1 MEKKKMTKREM
12 FVQIKNLYVNLN
24 NPNGYD
30 IPDNIED
37 TIKFIDH
44 EIELLDKKSGKG
56 VDKKLTPEQ
65 EKNEKVKVGILNAL
79 DGGVQMTISQM
90 IKEVPEIGEIFPD
103 ASNQKISALVR
114 QLVQALVVE
123 RVEVKGVAYFR
134 KA

>member
-12 FVQIKNLYVNLN
+12 FVQIKSHLTDV
-24 NPNGYD
+24 D
-30 IPDNIED
+30 E
-37 TIKFIDH
+37 IKFVDH

-56 VDKKLTPEQ
+56 ADKKLTPEQ

>member
-12 FVQIKNLYVNLN
+12 FVQIKSHLTDV
-24 NPNGYD
+24 D
-30 IPDNIED
+30 E
-37 TIKFIDH
+37 IKFVDH
-44 EIELLDKKSGKG
+44 EIELLDKKLGKG
-56 VDKKLTPEQ
+56 ADKKLTPEQ

>member
-12 FVQIKNLYVNLN
+12 YVQIKSRLT
-24 NPNGYD
+24 D
-30 IPDNIED
+30 ADE
-37 TIKFIDH
+37 IKFIDH

-56 VDKKLTPEQ
+56 TDKKLTPEQ
-65 EKNEKVKVGILNAL
+65 EKNEKVKEGILNAL

-90 IKEVPEIGEIFPD
+90 IKEVPEIGETFPD

>member
-12 FVQIKNLYVNLN
+12 FAQIKSHLTDV
-24 NPNGYD
+24 D
-30 IPDNIED
+30 E
-37 TIKFIDH
+37 IKFIDH

-56 VDKKLTPEQ
+56 ADKKLTPEQ

-114 QLVQALVVE
+114 QLVTALVVE

>member
-12 FVQIKNLYVNLN
+12 YVQIKSRLT
-24 NPNGYD
+24 D
-30 IPDNIED
+30 ED
-37 TIKFIDH
+37 EIKFIDH

-56 VDKKLTPEQ
+56 ADKKLTPEQ
-65 EKNEKVKVGILNAL
+65 EKNEKIKVGILNAL

-90 IKEVPEIGEIFPD
+90 IKEVPEIGEIFPE

>member
-12 FVQIKNLYVNLN
+12 FVQIKSHLT
-24 NPNGYD
+24 D
-30 IPDNIED
+30 ADE
-37 TIKFIDH
+37 IKFVDH

-56 VDKKLTPEQ
+56 ADKKLTPEQ
-65 EKNEKVKVGILNAL
+65 EKNEKVKEGILNAL

-114 QLVQALVVE
+114 QLVRALVVE
-123 RVEVKGVAYFR
+123 RVEVKGVSYFR

>member
-12 FVQIKNLYVNLN
+12 YVQIKSRLT
-24 NPNGYD
+24 D
-30 IPDNIED
+30 ED
-37 TIKFIDH
+37 EIKFIDH

-56 VDKKLTPEQ
+56 ADKKLTPEQ

-90 IKEVPEIGEIFPD
+90 IKEVPEIGEIFPE

>member
-12 FVQIKNLYVNLN
+12 FVQIKSHLT
-24 NPNGYD
+24 D
-30 IPDNIED
+30 EEE
-37 TIKFIDH
+37 IKFVDH

-56 VDKKLTPEQ
+56 ADKKLTPEQ

-114 QLVQALVVE
+114 QLVQALVIE

>member
-12 FVQIKNLYVNLN
+12 FVQIKSRLT
-24 NPNGYD
+24 D
-30 IPDNIED
+30 KDEIQ
-37 TIKFIDH
+37 FIDH

-56 VDKKLTPEQ
+56 ADKKLTPEQ

-90 IKEVPEIGEIFPD
+90 IKEVPEISEIFPN
-103 ASNQKISALVR
+103 ASNQKISSLVR
-114 QLVQALVVE
+114 QLILAMAVE
-123 RVEVKGVAYFR
+123 RIEIKGVAYFR

>member
-12 FVQIKNLYVNLN
+12 FAQIKSRLT
-24 NPNGYD
+24 D
-30 IPDNIED
+30 ED
-37 TIKFIDH
+37 EIKFIDH

-56 VDKKLTPEQ
+56 ADKKLTPEQ
-65 EKNEKVKVGILNAL
+65 EKNEKAGILNAL

-123 RVEVKGVAYFR
+123 RAEVKGVAYFR